1 MADTTFLAVSIYI
14 PTSSVGRFPFWR
26 RLKSPLD
33 SKEIKPVN
41 SKGNQPWIFIGRT
54 DAAAEAPILWP
65 PDAKSWFI
73 RKYPDAGKDWEQE
86 KKGTTKDEAVG
97 WHNWLNGDESEQ
109 ILGDNERQGSL
120 VCPWGHSVR
129 HDLPTEQQQH
139 RHRNNPSAHQQMI
152 GPLTD
157 NWLKMTGL
165 RNKCCLGP
173 REYYS

>member
-1 MADTTFLAVSIYI
+1 MADTTFLAISIYI

-33 SKEIKPVN
+33 SKEIKPIN

-86 KKGTTKDEAVG
+86 KKGTKDEAVG

-109 ILGDNERQGSL
+109 ILGDNEGQGSL

-139 RHRNNPSAHQQMI
+139 RHGNNPSAHQQMI